1 MEGMRFEDLRWDED
15 AVAPDDLMKRAARI
29 VADAKRVVAFTGAGT
44 SVESGIPDFRS
55 AHGLWARFDPA
66 TYCSYPVFQS
76 KPELFWEMV
85 RALLADL
92 SPAQPNAAHRAL
104 SDLQRLGLLT
114 CVVTQNV
121 DGLHQE
127 AGSEGVVEVHGNARM
142 CTCTACGHSVGKQVA
157 LEQLDKGVAVPV
169 CPVCSG
175 VLKLDVILFGE
186 AMPAAAM
193 SAAVAAAASA
203 DVLLVIGTSLMVAP
217 ANSLTHMCRMRG
229 GRVIAVNLDPDAFVS
244 ADVGLEGKAGEVLPQ
259 LVAAVRQ
266 RLGGERRATAGPPAA
281 ADGDAVMNGPGE
293 GEGGSKGVLGG
304 ILNRLGLS

>member
-1 MEGMRFEDLRWDED
+1 MDGMRFEQLRWDGDNVSPED
-15 AVAPDDLMKRAARI
+15 HVQRAAGI
-29 VADAKRVVAFTGAGT
+29 VARAKRVVAFTGAGI

-66 TYCSYPVFQS
+66 TYCSYPVFQT
-76 KPELFWEMV
+76 KPEMFWEMV

-92 SPAQPNAAHRAL
+92 APARPNPAHVAL
-104 SDLQRLGLLT
+104 RELQHLGLLS

-127 AGSEGVVEVHGNARM
+127 AGSEGVVEVHGNTRT
-142 CTCTACGHSVGKQVA
+142 CTCMACAHSVPKEVA
-157 LEQLDKGVAVPV
+157 VAQLDKGVAVPV

-186 AMPAAAM
+186 PMPAAAM
-193 SAAVAAAASA
+193 SEAVAAAASA

-229 GRVIAVNLDPDAFVS
+229 GKVIAVNLDPDAFVS

-259 LVAAVRQ
+259 LVAEVRQ
-266 RLGGERRATAGPPAA
+266 RLGKGQGVGAA
-281 ADGDAVMNGPGE
+281 AGGAGGDGVNGPGE
-293 GEGGSKGVLGG
+293 SEGGAKGMLGG
-304 ILNRLGLS
+304 ILNRLGFS